1 MAKKLLHQHEQLRN
15 QEQKL
20 AIEMKSHE
28 NKADSIAHDFRTN
41 VKRLNNTTR
50 ITDYLRCLET
60 LLKYRY
66 FILIEK

>member
-1 MAKKLLHQHEQLRN
+1 MAKKLLQQHEQLRI

-28 NKADSIAHDFRTN
+28 NKAELIALDFRTI
-41 VKRLNNTTR
+41 VKRLNNTTK
-50 ITDYLRCLET
+50 IIDYLHCLQT

-66 FILIEK
+66 LKF